1 MSIPAAVLTI
11 SDSTH
16 QGKREDLSGPAIIS
30 LLQQKGF
37 TVISRDVLPDEQGR
51 ISATLIQMSE
61 MAQFIV
67 TAGGTGLS
75 LRDVTPEATAA
86 VCDRQIPGIAEL
98 MRSEGL
104 KQTKFAPLSRAICGT
119 RGKSL
124 ILNLPGNPKGAV
136 ESLSAVLHLV
146 PHVIDLLNGKT
157 AHEKIPGIVF

>member
-1 MSIPAAVLTI
+1 MTTSAAVLTI

-16 QGKREDLSGPAIIS
+16 KGKREDHNGPPHKN

-37 TVISRDVLPDEQGR
+37 TVVSRDVLPDEQGR

-67 TAGGTGLS
+67 TTGGTGLS
-75 LRDVTPEATAA
+75 PRDVTPEATAA
-86 VCDRQIPGIAEL
+86 VCDRQVPGLAEL

-124 ILNLPGNPKGAV
+124 ILNLPGNPRGAV

-157 AHEKIPGIVF
+157 THEKIPGIP